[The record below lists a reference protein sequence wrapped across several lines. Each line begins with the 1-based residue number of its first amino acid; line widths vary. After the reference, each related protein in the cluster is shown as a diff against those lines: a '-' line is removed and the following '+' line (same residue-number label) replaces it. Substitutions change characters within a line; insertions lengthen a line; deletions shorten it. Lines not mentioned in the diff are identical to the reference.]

1 MKSLIGYIIVI
12 GSVFGGFYLANGPMH
27 ILMQPIEF
35 LIILG
40 CAFGAFVIATPGA
53 LIKDTGKEFV
63 GLFKANKYNK
73 ETYIQGLMLMHDLL
87 LVFKEGG
94 SVKLEKHIEDVS
106 GSDIFTKYPKIS
118 NDHHLTDFIVDNM
131 RLVTMNRFEAHA
143 IESYIEEEIEQ
154 HSKHGKEVSHALQAV
169 SDALPGLGIVA
180 AVLGIIITMQHLDGS
195 NAEIGHHIGVAL
207 VGTFA
212 GLLFSY
218 GFVGPAASAIA
229 HKVEDEKHMFQVFKV
244 FIVAILT
251 KYPPEIA
258 AEIARK
264 YMPTHCK
271 PDFQEIE
278 SLTKESKAAIKQA
291 GKKG

>member
-1 MKSLIGYIIVI
+1 MKSLIGYLIVI
-12 GSVFGGFYLANGPMH
+12 GSVFGGFAMANGPMH

-40 CAFGAFVIATPGA
+40 CAFGAFVIATPTA
-53 LIKDTGKEFV
+53 LIKDAGKEMAA
-63 GLFKANKYNK
+63 LFKSNKYDK

-87 LVFKEGG
+87 LAFKSGG
-94 SVKLEKHIEDVS
+94 AVRLEKEIEETKNS
-106 GSDIFTKYPKIS
+106 AIFQKYPRIS
-118 NDHHLTDFIVDNM
+118 SDHHLTEFVVDNM
-131 RLVTMNRFEAHA
+131 RLVTMGRFEAHA

-154 HSKHGKEVSHALQAV
+154 HFKHNKEVGHSIQQV

-218 GFVGPAASAIA
+218 GFIGPAASAIA
-229 HKVEDEKHMFQVFKV
+229 HKAEDEKRMLQVFKV
-244 FIVAILT
+244 FIVAILH
-251 KYPPEIA
+251 KYPPGIA

-271 PDFQEIE
+271 PDFAEIDVK
-278 SLTKESKAAIKQA
+278 TKESKAAMKSKSR
-291 GKKG
+291 G